1 MIYKVVIV
9 DDEPIISEGLKKVI
23 DWNEFNCRVVAT
35 ADSARAG
42 AETIRQEKP
51 HILITD
57 IKMPGNDGLYMLA
70 GLKSEFP
77 DMQVTVLTGYGD
89 FEYAQRA
96 IRLGICSFLLKPS
109 KMDELTEALREM
121 TRRLDEIYES
131 HRSEE
136 VEELSQLDLCSE
148 EPSDSNS
155 FIVRRALMVLEES
168 CSDKISLSEVAERC
182 YVSQWHLSKL
192 LNKTTG
198 KSFYDLLNEI
208 RIKKAKELL
217 CDPKLRISDISDMVG
232 YSDVSHFSRVFKK
245 ETGFSA
251 NEYRNNEINKLG

>member
-1 MIYKVVIV
+1 MTYKVVIV
-9 DDEPIISEGLKKVI
+9 DDEPIIAEGLKRVI
-23 DWNEFNCRVVAT
+23 DWNEFSCRVVAT
-35 ADSARAG
+35 ADSARTG
-42 AETIRQEKP
+42 AETIRREKP

-96 IRLGICSFLLKPS
+96 IRLGICRFLLKPS
-109 KMDELTEALREM
+109 KMEELTEALREM
-121 TRRLDEIYES
+121 TRRLGEIYENR
-131 HRSEE
+131 RSRDEE
-136 VEELSQLDLCSE
+136 E
-148 EPSDSNS
+148 EPQEDAFTNEANDSNS

-168 CSDKISLSEVAERC
+168 SGDKISLSEVAEQC

-208 RIKKAKELL
+208 RIKKAKQLL
-217 CDPKLRISDISDMVG
+217 CDPKLRISDISDIVG

-245 ETGFSA
+245 ETGLSA
-251 NEYRNNEINKLG
+251 NEYRNNEVKKLD